1 MARHRKNSLPASE
14 CKTVIN
20 RVLFTIGVMCLFVSL
35 DRVAFAADPPPNI
48 VLIYVDDLGYGDLGC
63 YGAKGYETP
72 ELDRMAKEGMRFT
85 DFSTSSSICTP
96 SRAGLLTGRYARRWG
111 HNNKVF
117 HPDSQQGMPAAEIT
131 IAELLK
137 TAKYQTALVGKWHL
151 GHLPEFL
158 PTNQGFDRY
167 FGIPYSNDMCQAPET
182 PLAANVVFNKGF
194 TREQYLDRQDTK
206 KKYRNQVP
214 LMSGTEVIEWP
225 VDQTQLTRRYTEQA
239 QEFIVKNKD
248 KPFFLYLAHTMPHVP
263 LFASE
268 KFKGKTKRGLFGD
281 VIEELDSSTGA
292 LLRTLKENGLE
303 KNTLVVFTSDNG
315 PWLSKKANA
324 GSAGP
329 FRDGKFTDYEG
340 GNRVPCII
348 WQPGTVPA
356 GVVCDVPTS
365 TLDMLPTIAGLAG
378 VSIPQDRPID
388 GLDMRAVLSG
398 AFEDAPQRDYFLYRS
413 EKSIRVGD
421 WKYVKSKKEQLFN
434 LAEDKQESKNLI
446 RKYPEKA
453 KELSQRLKEINA
465 QNKP

>member
-1 MARHRKNSLPASE
+1 
-14 CKTVIN
+14 
-20 RVLFTIGVMCLFVSL
+20 
-35 DRVAFAADPPPNI
+35 
-48 VLIYVDDLGYGDLGC
+48 
-63 YGAKGYETP
+63 
-72 ELDRMAKEGMRFT
+72 MAKEGMRFT

-206 KKYRNQVP
+206 KK
-214 LMSGTEVIEWP
+214 
-225 VDQTQLTRRYTEQA
+225 
-239 QEFIVKNKD
+239 
-248 KPFFLYLAHTMPHVP
+248 
-263 LFASE
+263 
-268 KFKGKTKRGLFGD
+268 
-281 VIEELDSSTGA
+281 
-292 LLRTLKENGLE
+292 
-303 KNTLVVFTSDNG
+303 
-315 PWLSKKANA
+315 
-324 GSAGP
+324 
-329 FRDGKFTDYEG
+329 
-340 GNRVPCII
+340 
-348 WQPGTVPA
+348 
-356 GVVCDVPTS
+356 
-365 TLDMLPTIAGLAG
+365 
-378 VSIPQDRPID
+378 
-388 GLDMRAVLSG
+388 
-398 AFEDAPQRDYFLYRS
+398 
-413 EKSIRVGD
+413 
-421 WKYVKSKKEQLFN
+421 QLFN